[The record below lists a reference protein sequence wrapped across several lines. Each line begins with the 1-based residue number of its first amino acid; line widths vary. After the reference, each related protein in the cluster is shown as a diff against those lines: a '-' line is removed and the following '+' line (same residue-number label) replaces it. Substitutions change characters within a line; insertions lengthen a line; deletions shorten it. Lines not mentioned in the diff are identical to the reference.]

1 MATKSVKDD
10 VIRVRVTKEHKEKLK
25 QLAEEQ
31 NTTISEI
38 INVATINLIK
48 EHEEKAK
55 NKEKIYARVVAT
67 EEKIQE
73 IKLKLEKKKLQEN
86 KSLKDKILR
95 KLYIK

>member
-1 MATKSVKDD
+1 MSTKNVKDA

-48 EHEEKAK
+48 EHEEKTK
-55 NKEKIYARVVAT
+55 NKEKLYARVVAT

-73 IKLKLEKKKLQEN
+73 IKSKLEQRKLEKN
-86 KSLKDKILR
+86 KSLKDKALR
-95 KLYIK
+95 KLFK

>member
-1 MATKSVKDD
+1 MSTKNVKDA

-48 EHEEKAK
+48 EHEEKTK
-55 NKEKIYARVVAT
+55 NKEKLYARVVAT

-73 IKLKLEKKKLQEN
+73 IKLKLEQRKLEKN
-86 KSLKDKILR
+86 KSLKDKALR
-95 KLYIK
+95 KLFK